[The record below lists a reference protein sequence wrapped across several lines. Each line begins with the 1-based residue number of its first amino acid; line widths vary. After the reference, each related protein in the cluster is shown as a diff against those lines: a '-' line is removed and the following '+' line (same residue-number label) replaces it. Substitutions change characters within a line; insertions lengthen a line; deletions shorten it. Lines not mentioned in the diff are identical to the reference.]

1 MSPTRWFRDTPVAVR
16 LPLAAAAM
24 IFLVA
29 VVSTQIAIQSLSLQY
44 ERQVARMG
52 QIYLDGLSAA
62 LLPHARAGDA
72 QGMTAVL
79 RQALDFHEGI
89 VDRSLMLLDPEGR
102 ILARADLPGLEAV
115 PLPRVEHWG
124 ERGVSYA
131 PDDSSVWVWRRLPGE
146 EGGLGI
152 VLANLDTAAFAEER
166 RGLRWSLV
174 AFDLAFAALCALVG
188 FFLLRGLQRPMS
200 LLAGHLRRV
209 SPEGPEPL
217 PATVIPRHDSEARK
231 LFEAFN
237 AMALAARE
245 REVMLA
251 RLAEQERRAVLGR
264 LVATI
269 AHEVRNPLAGV
280 LTAVQTLRRFGD
292 RPAARAEAL
301 DFMERGLVALR
312 EVVDATLETHRADSG
327 RRYLLRSDLD
337 DVQRLAAAD
346 AERRGIR
353 LTLEAALPG
362 EVPIAATEVRQVLL
376 NLLLNAVRASPA
388 GSEVVLRARIED
400 DETLVLEV
408 EDRAGGLP
416 APLADRLEARRE
428 PTEGP
433 GLGVA
438 VIVRLVERLRGRV
451 SVKADGKGT
460 RIALRLPLQRED
472 SP

>member
-1 MSPTRWFRDTPVAVR
+1 MSPARWFRDAPLAVR

-44 ERQVARMG
+44 ERQVERMG

-62 LLPHARAGDA
+62 LLPHVRAGDT

-89 VDRSLMLLDPEGR
+89 VDRSLMLLDLEGQV
-102 ILARADLPGLEAV
+102 LARADLPDLEEV
-115 PLPRVEHWG
+115 PLPRIEDWG
-124 ERGVSYA
+124 ERGVSHA
-131 PDDSSVWVWRRLPGE
+131 PDDSNVWVWRRLPGE
-146 EGGLGI
+146 EGGPGI
-152 VLANLDTAAFAEER
+152 VLANLDTAAFAAER
-166 RGLRWSLV
+166 HSLRWSLV
-174 AFDLAFAALCALVG
+174 AFDLAFAALCTLAG

-200 LLAGHLRRV
+200 LLAGHLR
-209 SPEGPEPL
+209 SAPSEGPEPL
-217 PATVIPRHDSEARK
+217 PAAVIPRHDSEARK

-245 REVMLA
+245 RAVMLA

-264 LVATI
+264 LVATM

-312 EVVDATLETHRADSG
+312 EVVDAALETHRADSG
-327 RRYLLRSDLD
+327 RRHLLRSDLE
-337 DVQRLAAAD
+337 DVRLLAAAD

-353 LTLEAALPG
+353 LALEAALPA
-362 EVPIAATEVRQVLL
+362 EVPVAATEVRQVLL
-376 NLLLNAVRASPA
+376 NLLLNAVRASLP
-388 GSEVVLRARIED
+388 GGEVVLRARVED
-400 DETLVLEV
+400 GETLVLEV

-416 APLADRLEARRE
+416 APLADHLESRHE

-460 RIALRLPLQRED
+460 RIALRLPLLRED